1 MCFFHSELLKRF
13 SGRSNII
20 VGRLKMRKNLY
31 SLVSRPVLFLD
42 PYPNRLCSRQKS
54 DTHPLIEIL
63 MGFWG
68 FWLWWW
74 FCRSVRISIKT
85 ILLIHMNLTC
95 IFSLITLQNCELVLG
110 LSTLLSHKCKSL
122 PRDRDSGV
130 ECFWKSIA
138 NNACHHLQFSTTK
151 VSIEMLSSWQLRTVS
166 LLCSIMLMLN
176 QCKYPLCHHHH
187 Q

>member
-74 FCRSVRISIKT
+74 FCRSARITIKT

-110 LSTLLSHKCKSL
+110 LSTLLSHKCKSS
-122 PRDRDSGV
+122 PRDTDSGI

-151 VSIEMLSSWQLRTVS
+151 VWIEMLSSWQLRTVS

>member
-63 MGFWG
+63 MGFEG
-68 FWLWWW
+68 FG
-74 FCRSVRISIKT
+74 CDDDSVD
-85 ILLIHMNLTC
+85 
-95 IFSLITLQNCELVLG
+95 QQG
-110 LSTLLSHKCKSL
+110 
-122 PRDRDSGV
+122 
-130 ECFWKSIA
+130 
-138 NNACHHLQFSTTK
+138 
-151 VSIEMLSSWQLRTVS
+151 
-166 LLCSIMLMLN
+166 
-176 QCKYPLCHHHH
+176 
-187 Q
+187 